1 MLKKEIIQRVLDKA
15 SILDVVSDV
24 CAVKKKG
31 GRYWA
36 CCPFHDEKTP
46 SFSINVATNTWYCF
60 GACGEGGGVVNFVM
74 KYYNL
79 TFIEAIE
86 KLAEKYGI
94 RIEKTDRELS
104 LPKPSRGKRC
114 MKNCSTSTMRRSS
127 FLSILSNPTAPK
139 PKRRE
144 IMPSGDGASSS
155 ASRPESDSPM
165 PDGKVSQVSPTSADS
180 TCRSLHLSDCR
191 ASRRKTDNIMTSSE
205 RESPSRFETDSGR

>member
-94 RIEKTDRELS
+94 RIEKTDRELT
-104 LPKPSRGKRC
+104 PEA
-114 MKNCSTSTMRRSS
+114 
-127 FLSILSNPTAPK
+127 IE
-139 PKRRE
+139 RE
-144 IMPSGDGASSS
+144 ALHEKLLHINNEAQQFFIDTFK
-155 ASRPESDSPM
+155 SDSPE
-165 PDGKVSQVSPTSADS
+165 AD
-180 TCRSLHLSDCR
+180 R
-191 ASRRKTDNIMTSSE
+191 
-205 RESPSRFETDSGR
+205 